1 MNMYQVVYPFYTRE
15 KKRPLWRAIIDEW
28 IAFMPFW
35 LPIFLTLIIMPFS
48 LFNIKGVVVDVFTAL
63 LLYLIIRLFKKGKVQ
78 TIVYSILSAGFLIV
92 GTVDIVLTRLYGQ
105 KPSVDDCYVV
115 FQTNVDNSLDYLETI
130 NHWYVYLL
138 MILFLALYI
147 GAIRF
152 FHKHQR
158 LTWKPLL
165 PIGHTLVWILLF
177 SSTFPLLHKL
187 RMHSSPYILYYSYRE
202 FSDYN
207 AIMQGVYSNPLGGDF
222 RKVESL
228 KNDTVTCVII
238 VGESQGT
245 HRMQLYGYSRNNTPL
260 LSQRK
265 DIYVFD
271 SIVSPFATTS
281 AVLSRVFTQTNAD
294 HSDKVFDGSIMQ
306 LANQAGFKTYY
317 LSNQKAIG
325 LSANMVTVMANGC
338 DEVFFNKNAQQTDYQ
353 NTAVNHYDE
362 DLLPELQKALKD
374 TAAKKLIF
382 LHLMGCHAKYTSR
395 YPETFNKYSGEMETP
410 FPSDATYHA
419 INTYDNAML
428 YSDWFVNQVIE
439 ETIQRVSKNTSVL
452 WFSDHGEEV
461 YESIFL
467 EGHSSHNVTKA
478 MLDIPLVIWSN
489 NPKMSHLDVS
499 QRINRPLC
507 SEDLFYTFCDLINVT
522 FEQFEPTRSV
532 INEGFQKRPIV
543 VLDNQHYNNMNK

>member
-1 MNMYQVVYPFYTRE
+1 MYQVVYPFYTQE
-15 KKRPLWRAIIDEW
+15 KKRPLWRCLLDEL
-28 IAFMPFW
+28 IAFTPFW
-35 LPIFLTLIIMPFS
+35 LPVLLTLVVMPFN
-48 LFNIKGVVVDVFTAL
+48 LFNIKGIVVDVFTAL
-63 LLYLIIRLFKKGKVQ
+63 LLYLFIRLFKKGQVQ
-78 TIVYSILSAGFLIV
+78 TFIYSILSASVLIV
-92 GTVDIVLTRLYGQ
+92 STIDLVLTRLYGQ

-115 FQTNVDNSLDYLETI
+115 FQTNVDNGIDYLEVI

-138 MILFLALYI
+138 MFLFLCLYI
-147 GAIRF
+147 WTIRF

-165 PIGHTLVWILLF
+165 PLGHTLVWILLF
-177 SSTFPLLHKL
+177 VSTLPLLHKL
-187 RMHSSPYILYYSYRE
+187 RMHSSPYILYYSYQE

-207 AIMQGVYSNPLGGDF
+207 KVMQGVYSNPLGGDF
-222 RKVESL
+222 NNVQSL
-228 KNDTVTCVII
+228 TNDTVTCIII

-245 HRMQLYGYSRNNTPL
+245 HRMGLYGYSRKNTPL
-260 LSQRK
+260 LAARN
-265 DIYVFD
+265 DIYIFD

-294 HSDKVFDGSIMQ
+294 NPDKVFDGSIMQ

-353 NTAVNHYDE
+353 NTAINHYDI
-362 DLLPELQKALKD
+362 DLIPELQNALND
-374 TAAKKLIF
+374 TASKKLIF

-395 YPETFNKYSGEMETP
+395 YPESFNKYSGEVETP
-410 FPSDATYHA
+410 FPSKGVYHA
-419 INTYDNAML
+419 INSYDNALL
-428 YSDWFVNQVIE
+428 YSDWFINTVIE
-439 ETIQRVSKNTSVL
+439 ETKQKVSKNTSVL

-478 MLDIPLVIWSN
+478 MLDIPLIIWSN
-489 NPKMSHLDVS
+489 NTKMAKFDPS
-499 QRINRPLC
+499 QRINRPQC
-507 SEDLFYTFCDLINVT
+507 SDDLFYTFCDLMNIHYQ
-522 FEQFEPTRSV
+522 QFDSTRSV
-532 INEGFQKRPIV
+532 INQNYQKRPIV
-543 VLDNQHYNNMNK
+543 VLGSQSYKNMNK